1 MKRMLLGVGN
11 RLSRDDG
18 AGPIL
23 AERLAES
30 DWLAVDCGTSLEN
43 AAGIVSRERPDRLV
57 IADAARMGLSPGEV
71 RRLPRPAVDRM
82 LVSTHGL
89 PISFFLDRLQSAA
102 RETTI
107 LGIEPADLS
116 FGEGL
121 SAEATVA
128 VEWLVEVLTTNPEG
142 IEAVP
147 VLDGIDGPGGRTGE
161 SACSNGERP
170 I

>member
-18 AGPIL
+18 VGPVL
-23 AERLAES
+23 AERLSGS
-30 DWLAVDCGTSLEN
+30 DWLAIDCGTSLEN
-43 AAGIVSRERPDRLV
+43 AAGIVSRERPGRLV
-57 IADAARMGLSPGEV
+57 IADAARMGLPPGEV
-71 RRLPRPAVDRM
+71 RRLPPPAVDRM

-89 PISFFLDRLQSAA
+89 PVSFFLDRLDSAA

-121 SAEATVA
+121 SPEMWSA
-128 VEWLVEVLTTNPEG
+128 VERLVGVLTAGDEG
-142 IEAVP
+142 IESIPLLEETAVP
-147 VLDGIDGPGGRTGE
+147 DR
-161 SACSNGERP
+161 RP
-170 I
+170 SEPLEGTAASR